1 MPGGERL
8 DVLETMREVRDRGMD
23 AWAKTA
29 LSVTRSSTYNR
40 LTFLVSQ
47 PGLILAGIVRKAREK
62 AMARVLGDLNMPSRE
77 DVLALSQRL
86 THIQTA
92 IDDLGAAVEAARGGA
107 TAAPSPRA
115 ARQNHTNGDR
125 PPWRA
130 GDR

>member
-23 AWAKTA
+23 AWAKTT
-29 LSVTRSSTYNR
+29 LSVTSSSTYNR
-40 LTFLVSQ
+40 LAFLISQ
-47 PGLILAGIVRKAREK
+47 PGLILAGIVRKGREK
-62 AMARVLGDLNMPSRE
+62 AMARLLGDLNMPSRE

-92 IDDLGAAVEAARGGA
+92 IDDLGAALEAARGV
-107 TAAPSPRA
+107 TAASPPRA

-125 PPWRA
+125 PRWRA